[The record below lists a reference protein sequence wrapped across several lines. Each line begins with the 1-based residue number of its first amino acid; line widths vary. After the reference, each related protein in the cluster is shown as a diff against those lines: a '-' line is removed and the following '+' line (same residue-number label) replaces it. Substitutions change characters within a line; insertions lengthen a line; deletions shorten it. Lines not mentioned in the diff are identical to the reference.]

1 MTYSQLTTKLI
12 NKNFYRVAKDDRL
25 LDIFPKESRAKGIE
39 LWEKIDRQ
47 NTTIIRVHE
56 PQSINKISHH
66 PHYPH
71 QRPRTSPA
79 KQPNSQP
86 IIISCPLTASLV
98 VDH

>member
-56 PQSINKISHH
+56 PQSIKSVTTRIIPTKDLEQALQNNQTLNLLS
-66 PHYPH
+66 YPAH
-71 QRPRTSPA
+71 
-79 KQPNSQP
+79 
-86 IIISCPLTASLV
+86 
-98 VDH
+98 